1 LSYSKQTLAEAKQKL
16 KEKDPA
22 FFNRDKT
29 GNRSVKRKVDV
40 EIKKK
45 IIKWSYKV
53 NDIVTCTSTKRIGL
67 IVSDNEYFGRKI
79 EENYYYVLFGE
90 AVLRSNG
97 KALRKV

>member
-1 LSYSKQTLAEAKQKL
+1 MSYSKQTLAEAKQKL

-22 FFNRDKT
+22 FFNKNSVDKKI
-29 GNRSVKRKVDV
+29 VKSQANVV
-40 EIKKK
+40 IKKK

-90 AVLRSNG
+90 AVLRSSG
-97 KALRKV
+97 KGLRKV